1 MNPFKYAQMM
11 KYLTR
16 AKKQKPDLPDV
27 FPASQAPIPP
37 IKPEVKQREAIN
49 EFIRRERQKKAGGG
63 MLVQPGFGGTRQG
76 YKDDNLPDFITKTD
90 TGYRVRSKKTKL
102 NPAVSENFDYLKD
115 AKAFVREKNLVRGKT
130 GVQYPELVA
139 KAQGVV
145 DDYNDLLEK
154 AVANNDLRNVK
165 FFERYVKDRF
175 KKTSDQ
181 NQILRQVYKKKLN
194 YKDLTDARL
203 TVADNLIAEIMKQEK
218 IIAQDAI
225 YERLGGKSG
234 LKGKILK
241 KISKGL
247 KNQTKIKV
255 DNAVAAIV
263 EADEIIDDSFIKT
276 VANRIGRTQFGAKTG
291 EVPAWRKALNKNKYY
306 KENKE
311 LLDYAFSAGGKRTR
325 APGMSLTEIL
335 DDAKYKKGGGVTFSG
350 KQTQFSGLRRYI
362 FDYAKQHWHRNNF
375 DGNPEKSLIE
385 FYDKNGEPIKWKAG
399 SKLKLSEVQF
409 KIPSESNIMWSYNGA
424 KAGGPKG
431 SVSVTGPIADR
442 SGIFRE
448 VTETYNVLKDI
459 SDAEVTNPITKQK
472 TTYNDLVSKIY
483 KDGYGYQGKNVFGL
497 DIDHFKGVKDHPF
510 KNLRAM
516 DKRLNISLGAI
527 DKNFDN
533 RNLKSKLKRE
543 MLGKL
548 ATTTGSSYNKAL
560 KNYFINQATNV
571 LDRGITKTLSA
582 SDRLAAKS
590 PYYAAVKSVYEQKN
604 LPKVQKELL
613 KKSYG
618 RALKLVASLGDGSCP
633 VQFGEGKGNKDG
645 GRIGYATGPVSFDKC
660 IESGAKNFN
669 DGNLKT
675 ADQIKDGAKLLRGGR
690 AVLSAISKYG
700 VVPEL
705 AYVGL
710 EAAGRTV
717 LGEQP
722 TNALLKSID
731 TLTFGATDFTSGIEA
746 EKFGEYAKDKLAV
759 DKFQESQAKV
769 RSILDNI
776 SRLEELNLEGGD
788 IDVTQNIQ
796 TLKAQLQSASDE
808 LRANTVNP
816 DMVQFIT
823 QRGDE
828 IADAELAKS
837 PFAQQSLTDQLEGF
851 PGIKDYTDT
860 EATRVFPFQ
869 QTQQQ
874 LNEKVLPTPFILR
887 AKTSDIIN
895 DIVPALRAQGV
906 TVDGR
911 PIGTK
916 DVLNYQ
922 KQLREQPLSEVVAQ
936 GFNPESLYGASGTF
950 STPLPGGA
958 LDKKPNVIPEM
969 EREIVGQTNVANP
982 FDIDISDIGSGLRGF
997 SAAGGGIAKQAGV
1010 SSGPPPESGPNSQGL
1025 QGLMKRVRNL

>member
-1 MNPFKYAQMM
+1 MM

-16 AKKQKPDLPDV
+16 AKKVNPELPDV
-27 FPASQAPIPP
+27 FPASKAPIPA
-37 IKPEVKQREAIN
+37 KSTFVETKDAIN
-49 EFIRRERQKKAGGG
+49 RFVRDNPRTEKAGGG

-76 YKDDNLPDFITKTD
+76 YKNEKKLNKTMEKRIADYESKTGNKYEDQPNWRKKDIRDGNWTGGGKGEKFKDPKFIKQKSEGTQIQKVRDYLSSAIRDNKGKPVTFKTIAEIKKGAGVTANIDADITRVLQSDKFTNKINLRNFEKLPDEIIKEIKSSFSNLVPKDKWNFDKHKFGINKTD
-90 TGYRVRSKKTKL
+90 IDVRVYDRIRRFVEDPKPLRYGFRFENPDGWMLTQMDRAYRSGNKSYKPIYAVVNKVRKVVGYVDNTDKGGGKKYFASDIYIKGKNSDGILIKGTDKTLPHPDYAENVKYHDIVMKSGQPPNKAIRDILTKGGIAGSEKIKMRHVLNFILDNSDYNAARSSIVRHHKGQLKNATSDLQILNRVQNVKVTGIEDRISQGIILPEDIAKLKNFGVSVRGPDGTLYGGGPRTPEGGLRDINKLILEGSKNVDLYGKEIKG
-102 NPAVSENFDYLKD
+102 LKD
-115 AKAFVREKNLVRGKT
+115 FTKADF
-130 GVQYPELVA
+130 
-139 KAQGVV
+139 
-145 DDYNDLLEK
+145 DLL
-154 AVANNDLRNVK
+154 
-165 FFERYVKDRF
+165 
-175 KKTSDQ
+175 
-181 NQILRQVYKKKLN
+181 KKKL
-194 YKDLTDARL
+194 
-203 TVADNLIAEIMKQEK
+203 
-218 IIAQDAI
+218 
-225 YERLGGKSG
+225 
-234 LKGKILK
+234 
-241 KISKGL
+241 
-247 KNQTKIKV
+247 
-255 DNAVAAIV
+255 
-263 EADEIIDDSFIKT
+263 
-276 VANRIGRTQFGAKTG
+276 
-291 EVPAWRKALNKNKYY
+291 
-306 KENKE
+306 
-311 LLDYAFSAGGKRTR
+311 
-325 APGMSLTEIL
+325 
-335 DDAKYKKGGGVTFSG
+335 
-350 KQTQFSGLRRYI
+350 
-362 FDYAKQHWHRNNF
+362 
-375 DGNPEKSLIE
+375 
-385 FYDKNGEPIKWKAG
+385 
-399 SKLKLSEVQF
+399 
-409 KIPSESNIMWSYNGA
+409 
-424 KAGGPKG
+424 
-431 SVSVTGPIADR
+431 
-442 SGIFRE
+442 
-448 VTETYNVLKDI
+448 
-459 SDAEVTNPITKQK
+459 
-472 TTYNDLVSKIY
+472 
-483 KDGYGYQGKNVFGL
+483 
-497 DIDHFKGVKDHPF
+497 
-510 KNLRAM
+510 
-516 DKRLNISLGAI
+516 
-527 DKNFDN
+527 
-533 RNLKSKLKRE
+533 
-543 MLGKL
+543 
-548 ATTTGSSYNKAL
+548 
-560 KNYFINQATNV
+560 
-571 LDRGITKTLSA
+571 
-582 SDRLAAKS
+582 
-590 PYYAAVKSVYEQKN
+590 
-604 LPKVQKELL
+604 
-613 KKSYG
+613 
-618 RALKLVASLGDGSCP
+618 ASLGGGTCS
-633 VQFGEGKGNKDG
+633 VQFGKGNKDG
-645 GRIGYATGPVSFDKC
+645 GRIGYKTGPASLEDC
-660 IESGAKNFN
+660 IKSGAKNFN

-828 IADAELAKS
+828 IADAQLAKS
-837 PFAQQSLTDQLEGF
+837 SYAQQSLTDQLEGF

-922 KQLREQPLSEVVAQ
+922 KQLREQPLSQVVEQ
-936 GFNPESLYGASGTF
+936 GFNPESFYGASGTF
-950 STPLPGGA
+950 STPLPSGA

-1010 SSGPPPESGPNSQGL
+1010 SSGPPPESGPMSQGL
-1025 QGLMKRVRNL
+1025 QGLMKRVKNR

>member
-1 MNPFKYAQMM
+1 MNPFKYAQMI

-16 AKKQKPDLPDV
+16 VKKEKPDLPNV
-27 FPASQAPIPP
+27 FPASQAPIPA
-37 IKPEVKQREAIN
+37 KTQTVEEMEAIN
-49 EFIRRERQKKAGGG
+49 RFVRDNPRTEKAGGG

-90 TGYRVRSKKTKL
+90 TGYRVRSKKTKS
-102 NPAVSENFDYLKD
+102 NPAVSANFDSLKD
-115 AKAFVREKNLVRGKT
+115 AKAFVREKNLVRSKT
-130 GVQYPELVA
+130 GVEFPKLVA
-139 KAQGVV
+139 KAQSVV
-145 DDYNDLLEK
+145 DDYNNLLDE

-175 KKTSDQ
+175 KKASEQ

-194 YKDLTDARL
+194 YKDLTEARS
-203 TVADNLIAEIMKQEK
+203 TVADNLIAEIMKEEK
-218 IIAQDAI
+218 IISQDAI

-234 LKGKILK
+234 LVKSGIVK

-247 KNQTKIKV
+247 KDQTKIKV

-276 VANRIGRTQFGAKTG
+276 VADKIGRTQFGTRTG
-291 EVPAWRKALNKNKYY
+291 EAAAWRKALNKNKYY
-306 KENKE
+306 KDNKK
-311 LLDYAFSAGGKRTR
+311 LLDYAFTAGAKRTR

-375 DGNPEKSLIE
+375 DGNPENSLIE
-385 FYDKNGEPIKWKAG
+385 FYDKNGKPIKWKSG
-399 SKLKLSEVQF
+399 LKLKLNEVQF
-409 KIPSESNIMWSYNGA
+409 KIPSESNIMWSYG
-424 KAGGPKG
+424 GGPKG

-442 SGIFRE
+442 SGIFNE
-448 VTETYNVLKDI
+448 VTETYKVLKDI
-459 SDAEVTNPITKQK
+459 SDAEVTNPVTGAK
-472 TTYNDLVSKIY
+472 TTYNKLVSDIY
-483 KDGYGYQGKNVFGL
+483 KKGYGYQGKNVFGL

-548 ATTTGSSYNKAL
+548 ATTTGSNYNQAL
-560 KNYFINQATNV
+560 KNYFIGQATNV

-645 GRIGYATGPVSFDKC
+645 GRIGYATGPASLDDC
-660 IESGAKNFN
+660 IKSGAKNFN

-731 TLTFGATDFTSGIEA
+731 TLTFGATDFTSEIEA

-759 DKFQESQAKV
+759 DKFQNSQAKV
-769 RSILDNI
+769 RSILDRINK
-776 SRLEELNLEGGD
+776 LEQINLQGGET
-788 IDVTQNIQ
+788 DVTQEIA

-808 LRANTVNP
+808 LKANTVNP

-828 IADAELAKS
+828 IADAQLATS

-869 QTQQQ
+869 QTQKK
-874 LNEKVLPTPFILR
+874 LNEKVLQSLSDVKDIMQYTTSDAIDLAQMLR
-887 AKTSDIIN
+887 A
-895 DIVPALRAQGV
+895 
-906 TVDGR
+906 DGQNVSA
-911 PIGTK
+911 K
-916 DVLNYQ
+916 DVLAYRDS
-922 KQLREQPLSEVVAQ
+922 LRNTSLSEFAQ
-936 GFNPESLYGASGTF
+936 SGEFSPESIYGAKGVF

-958 LDKKPNVIPEM
+958 LEKKPNVIPEI
-969 EREIVGQTNVANP
+969 EKEIVGQTNVANP
-982 FDIDISDIGSGLRGF
+982 FDIDISDIGTGLRGF

-1010 SSGPPPESGPNSQGL
+1010 DSGPPPESGPNSQGL